1 VQYSDFGKTD
11 FKIFHQ
17 AMGCARL
24 LFVRKNYGNGLINQ
38 EICPAAK
45 QQNKVM
51 PSASP

>member
-17 AMGCARL
+17 AMGSVRL

-45 QQNKVM
+45 QHNRVM
-51 PSASP
+51 LNASP